1 MTLSLAPFTIA
12 THTIGRSARDD
23 LIADLRAGLTA
34 TPKHMP
40 PRWFYDQRGSE
51 LFEEITGL
59 PEYYQTRTEAG
70 ILEAHADDI
79 ARAVQP
85 EALVELGAGSCTK
98 SRILID
104 ACMRVGGLTS
114 FTPFDV
120 SEASLHRAGRE
131 LADAYPDLTVYCLVG
146 AFAEH
151 LAFIPRLGRR
161 LVTFL
166 GSTVGNLELGE
177 RRRFY
182 ADVRGL
188 LAPGEAFLVGL
199 DLVKGRDELI
209 AAYDDAAGVTA
220 DFNRNLLRVVN
231 RELDADFDLDAFDHV
246 AVYNAEFE
254 RIEMHLRARGAQT
267 VTIPA
272 AGLVVRFE
280 AGELLRTEISCK
292 FTREAVERQL
302 AEASMELSAWFTD
315 ARSRFALAL
324 AVPV

>member
-1 MTLSLAPFTIA
+1 MTLSLAPFTVA

-23 LIADLRAGLTA
+23 LIADVRAALTS
-34 TPKHMP
+34 TPKHMS
-40 PRWFYDQRGSE
+40 PRWFYDERGSE
-51 LFEEITGL
+51 LFEAITEL
-59 PEYYQTRTEAG
+59 PEYYQTRTETG
-70 ILEAHADDI
+70 ILTAHADDI
-79 ARAVQP
+79 ARAVQA

-104 ACMRVGGLTS
+104 ACLRTGRLTS

-120 SEASLHRAGRE
+120 SDASLQRVGRE
-131 LADAYPDLTVYCLVG
+131 LVDDYPGLTVYCLVG

-151 LAFIPRLGRR
+151 LAYIPRLGRR

-166 GSTVGNLELGE
+166 GSTVGNLELSE

-199 DLVKGRDELI
+199 DLVKDRDELI

-220 DFNRNLLRVVN
+220 DFNRNVLRVIN
-231 RELDADFDLDAFDHV
+231 RELSADFDLDAFDHV
-246 AVYNAEFE
+246 AVYDEEFQ
-254 RIEMHLRARGAQT
+254 RIEMHLQARTPQRVA
-267 VTIPA
+267 IPA
-272 AGLVVRFE
+272 ADMTVRFE
-280 AGELLRTEISCK
+280 AGERLQTEISCK
-292 FTREAVERQL
+292 FTREAAERQL
-302 AEASMELSAWFTD
+302 AEASMDLREWYTD

-324 AVPV
+324 AVPI